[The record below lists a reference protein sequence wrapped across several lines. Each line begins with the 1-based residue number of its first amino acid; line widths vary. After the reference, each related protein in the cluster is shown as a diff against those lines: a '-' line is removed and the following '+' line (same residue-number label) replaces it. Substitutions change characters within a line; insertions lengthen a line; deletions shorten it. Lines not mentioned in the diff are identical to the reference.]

1 MAARTRRTQLSEEW
15 KEKIRAGVILDRLVK
30 HVNGE
35 IDMSNTQVRA
45 ADILL
50 KKIVPDVARTEIAG
64 DPDQPLNIG
73 VGWIK

>member
-1 MAARTRRTQLSEEW
+1 MSEEW

>member
-1 MAARTRRTQLSEEW
+1 LSEDW
-15 KEKIRAGVILDRLVK
+15 KDKIRAGVILDRLVK

-35 IDMSNTQVRA
+35 IDMSNSQVRA

-64 DPDQPLNIG
+64 DPDRPLNIG
-73 VGWIK
+73 FSWIK

>member
-1 MAARTRRTQLSEEW
+1 MAARTRRTQLSEDW
-15 KEKIRAGVILDRLVK
+15 KDKIRAGVILDRLVK

-64 DPDQPLNIG
+64 DPDRPLNIG
-73 VGWIK
+73 FSWIK

>member
-35 IDMSNTQVRA
+35 IELSNTQVRA

-64 DPDQPLNIG
+64 DPEQPLKIG